1 MLEFNNRVKSRLNDV
16 KSWKLKAKL
25 MMSIKAE
32 DVEFE
37 HKETKQFVR

>member
-1 MLEFNNRVKSRLNDV
+1 MLEFNNSVKSRWDDV
-16 KSWKLKAKL
+16 KSRKVKAKL